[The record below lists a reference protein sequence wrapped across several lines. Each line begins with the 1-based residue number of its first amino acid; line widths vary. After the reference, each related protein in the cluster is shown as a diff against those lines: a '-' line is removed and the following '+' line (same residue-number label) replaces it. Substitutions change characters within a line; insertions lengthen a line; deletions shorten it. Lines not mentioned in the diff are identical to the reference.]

1 MILTHQTFV
10 ANLHPLRVELRC
22 KLQKTLH
29 RLTGSALDHIEITYH
44 DVTAIP
50 MPEFKSLEVL
60 EKTIFVIILL
70 YINPNSN
77 HNKILTLT
85 IKKKL

>member
-1 MILTHQTFV
+1 MFQSQFANMILTHQTFV
-10 ANLHPLRVELRC
+10 TNLHPLTVELRC

-50 MPEFKSLEVL
+50 IPEFKSLEVL
-60 EKTIFVIILL
+60 EKNYFCNNIVV
-70 YINPNSN
+70 YQPQQ
-77 HNKILTLT
+77 
-85 IKKKL
+85 